1 MSTTALLAFQP
12 DTMTPAQ
19 LAAVSFL
26 ARYSGHTHKLYA
38 SQLRRWFS
46 WCETNALDPLVGIQR
61 AHVELYIRHL
71 GDSGLMASSVNTSMH
86 AVRGL
91 FRYAHIDGIIVAEPA
106 VYARLPKVH
115 ADESRTQAWIVRS

>member
-1 MSTTALLAFQP
+1 MS
-12 DTMTPAQ
+12 PAQ

-71 GDSGLMASSVNTSMH
+71 GDSGLMASSGNTSMH

-91 FRYAHIDGIIVAEPA
+91 FRYAHIDGIIVADPA